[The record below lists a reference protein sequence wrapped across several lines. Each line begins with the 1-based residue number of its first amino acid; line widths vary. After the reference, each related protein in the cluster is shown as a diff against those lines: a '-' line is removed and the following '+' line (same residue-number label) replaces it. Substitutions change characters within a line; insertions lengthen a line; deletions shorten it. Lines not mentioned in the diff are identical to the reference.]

1 MKGVR
6 DWVFSQILSKSV
18 VSPSSLSGGNSFYA
32 EEHRIQNE
40 NFNEQGK
47 ILILLFVLQVESL
60 TMHMILHHFIMK
72 MHTVDFSKMGS

>member
-40 NFNEQGK
+40 NFNEQGTT
-47 ILILLFVLQVESL
+47 LILLFVTSNGVIENA
-60 TMHMILHHFIMK
+60 HNFISFYNENA
-72 MHTVDFSKMGS
+72 HG